1 MKKALGLLVLAA
13 ACHRAPDTSMVD
25 SAVELFHQRLASGD
39 DDAIYR
45 DAGIEYQRSIDV
57 EMNHKFLA
65 QIRRGRGSPGRA
77 TRTDYAVTGAV
88 VNAVYKV
95 SFANGDATE
104 TFVWRVTGGKAVL
117 LGFTIN

>member
-1 MKKALGLLVLAA
+1 MKKVLGLLLLAA
-13 ACHRAPDTSMVD
+13 ACHTDPDISIVD

-45 DAGIEYQRSIDV
+45 DAGVEYQRSIDV
-57 EMNHKFLA
+57 ETNSKFLA
-65 QIRRGRGSPGRA
+65 GIRRARGMPGLA
-77 TRTDYAVTGAV
+77 TRTGYSVTGAV
-88 VNAVYKV
+88 VNAAYKV
-95 SFANGDATE
+95 GFANGDATE